1 MEVDEPDEEIVGA
14 FPSLSF
20 VEGWDEEVIAAFP
33 CSDSEESMEIDGE
46 ELPLDPLPISGA
58 IRGENIVAPV
68 PAMGDAGLSV
78 HFWRALKNTPFEL
91 LAEVYRSGEEG
102 EVYSS
107 DEEDELVEVLLQY
120 GKEITSKESE
130 DKFLSGLIVEMV
142 ENVIV

>member
-1 MEVDEPDEEIVGA
+1 MGKNYLRRKAV
-14 FPSLSF
+14 
-20 VEGWDEEVIAAFP
+20 
-33 CSDSEESMEIDGE
+33 
-46 ELPLDPLPISGA
+46 
-58 IRGENIVAPV
+58 PV
-68 PAMGDAGLSV
+68 MGDAGISV
-78 HFWRALKNTPFEL
+78 QNTPFEL